1 MWKTL
6 KEIGILGHLTCLL
19 RNLYAGREAT
29 VRTLHGTTDGFRI
42 EKGVQQG
49 CLLSPCLFNSYD
61 ENIMRNARM
70 DEFQLESRL
79 TGETSTTSDIWM
91 IPL

>member
-1 MWKTL
+1 M
-6 KEIGILGHLTCLL
+6 GIPGHLTCLL
-19 RNLYAGREAT
+19 RNLYTGREVT
-29 VRTLHGTTDGFRI
+29 VRMLHGTTDGFRI

-70 DEFQLESRL
+70 DDFQLESRL

>member
-1 MWKTL
+1 M
-6 KEIGILGHLTCLL
+6 GIPGHLTCLL

-49 CLLSPCLFNSYD
+49 CLLSPCLFNLYA

-79 TGETSTTSDIWM
+79 RGETSTTSDIWM

>member
-1 MWKTL
+1 M
-6 KEIGILGHLTCLL
+6 GIPGHLTCLL
-19 RNLYAGREAT
+19 RNLYTGREAT
-29 VRTLHGTTDGFRI
+29 VRMLHGTTDGFRI
-42 EKGVQQG
+42 DKGVQQG